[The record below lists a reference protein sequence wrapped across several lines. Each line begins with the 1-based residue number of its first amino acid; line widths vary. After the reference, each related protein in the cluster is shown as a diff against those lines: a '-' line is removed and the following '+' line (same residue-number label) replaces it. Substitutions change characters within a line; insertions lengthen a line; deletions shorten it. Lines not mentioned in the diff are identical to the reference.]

1 MYLKINHFT
10 IKNLLFF
17 DVIVSVHFQFTYLK
31 RYLYISILHA
41 FQKKKK
47 ENVINFRFAFL
58 YKFETNARR

>member
-41 FQKKKK
+41 FQKKK
-47 ENVINFRFAFL
+47 NVINFRFAFL